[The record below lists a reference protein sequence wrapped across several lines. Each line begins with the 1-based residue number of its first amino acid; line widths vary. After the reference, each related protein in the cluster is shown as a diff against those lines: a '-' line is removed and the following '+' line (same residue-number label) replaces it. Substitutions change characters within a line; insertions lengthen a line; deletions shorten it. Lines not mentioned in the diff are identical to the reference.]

1 MTMRRAFALVVT
13 AVLAGLALW
22 NWVVVLLSAP
32 WLAALVWVTV
42 RWGANAVIPNDE
54 AFPSAAELARRR
66 LAH

>member
-1 MTMRRAFALVVT
+1 MTMRRAFTLVAV

-32 WLAALVWVTV
+32 WLAALVWVIA
-42 RWGANAVIPNDE
+42 RWGANAVVPDDE